1 MGQIQ
6 NAINQVFASGIGASL
21 AVSHSHYMKER
32 NFQKEGAR
40 RLTSINERVSQLHEH
55 EKMDEVY
62 PDVSKPLTLGGAEAN
77 MTRKPE
83 KLERV
88 LKDYEE
94 GKIDPEKISELEARI
109 KTETSSAMKGY
120 KHYFQEERDLAE
132 EYNTLQAR
140 LGSKERKDLGE
151 IVQREEA
158 LAQRI
163 SESLRS
169 AYTTKE
175 GIMKTAQMRRALLE
189 EERRRLSNGK

>member
-21 AVSHSHYMKER
+21 AVSHSPYVKEK

-40 RLTSINERVSQLHEH
+40 KLTSINERVSQLHEH
-55 EKMDEVY
+55 QKMDEVY

-94 GKIDPEKISELEARI
+94 GKIDPEKISELNARI

-120 KHYFQEERDLAE
+120 RDYFKEERDLAE
-132 EYNTLQAR
+132 EYNVLQAR
-140 LGSKERKDLGE
+140 LGSTERMDLGQ
-151 IVQREEA
+151 IAQREEA

-175 GIMKTAQMRRALLE
+175 GIIKTAQMRREFIA
-189 EERRRLSNGK
+189 EERRRLNDGK